1 MTYLSLASRP
11 PSQRGFTLIELMV
24 TVTVLGVLL
33 SLGVP
38 SFARLI
44 ASNRITTQTNEF
56 IGGLN
61 LARSE
66 AVRRGLAVAIRSNA
80 GSGVD
85 FAAGWTVFTDGTTTD
100 GSPASPA
107 TEADGRLI
115 RESGALSGKT
125 SLKRVTR
132 SGSSGSYTYADS
144 TDADALY
151 LIFTSRGANNAG
163 GAVFYKVCETANTSV
178 KGRIVQVSGVGKIS
192 VDSST
197 ASCV

>member
-1 MTYLSLASRP
+1 MTHPNLAAKP
-11 PSQRGFTLIELMV
+11 LSQRGFTLIELLV

-33 SLGVP
+33 GLGVP

-56 IGGLN
+56 VGGLN
-61 LARSE
+61 LARAE
-66 AVRRGLAVAIRSNA
+66 AVRRGHAVAIRSNA
-80 GSGVD
+80 GSGIN
-85 FAAGWTVFTDGTTTD
+85 FATGWKVFTDGTTTD
-100 GSPASPA
+100 GTPESPA
-107 TEADGRLI
+107 TETDGKII
-115 RESGALSGKT
+115 RESGTLAGAT

-132 SGSSGSYTYADS
+132 SGSSGAYTYADS
-144 TDADALY
+144 TSADALY

-163 GAVFYKVCETANTSV
+163 AAVFYKVCETANTSV

-197 ASCV
+197 ESCA